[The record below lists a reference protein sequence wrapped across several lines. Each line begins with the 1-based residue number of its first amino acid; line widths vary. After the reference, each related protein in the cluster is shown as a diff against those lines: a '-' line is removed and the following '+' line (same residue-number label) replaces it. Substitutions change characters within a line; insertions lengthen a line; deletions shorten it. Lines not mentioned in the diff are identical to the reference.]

1 MPQKREYIMWSGNVR
16 NLPLQERIRVTAKS
30 GFDVLTISP
39 FDWLEAMRSGLSTAD
54 MKAMA
59 ADAGIRIDHLDPL
72 ARWAPQWMPDN
83 ITEQIYLN
91 FLLCDVE
98 DFLRIG
104 EALEVTSMSAIATYP
119 AGTEV
124 PVDQLTEAFATLCD
138 RAAPLGI
145 RCDLE
150 FIPMWGLRDLKTAWA
165 IVQGAGR
172 PNSGILFD
180 FYHYMRGVPD
190 DALLETIP
198 AERISAVQV
207 ADANATINPNIS
219 LFQDCIF
226 RRVPPGE
233 GAFPVTHLLQL
244 LEKKGALWRLG
255 PETFSQIFDRMTGDE
270 IAEITLRSFK
280 AALDR
285 AGIDHDYPR
294 QARKC
299 AG

>member
-1 MPQKREYIMWSGNVR
+1 MAQQREYIMWSGNVR
-16 NLPLQERIRVTAKS
+16 SLPLEERIRVTSKA

-39 FDWLEAMRSGLSTAD
+39 FDWLEAMRSGLSTRD
-54 MKAMA
+54 MMSMA

-72 ARWAPQWMPDN
+72 ARWAPEWMPDN
-83 ITEQIYLN
+83 IVEHIYLT
-91 FLLCDVE
+91 FLHCDVD

-104 EALEVTSMSAIATYP
+104 EALKVTSMSAIATYP
-119 AGTEV
+119 AGHEV
-124 PVDQLTEAFATLCD
+124 PLDRLTEAFARLCD

-150 FIPMWGLRDLKTAWA
+150 FIPMWGLRDLRTAWA
-165 IVQGAGR
+165 IVKGADR
-172 PNSGILFD
+172 PNGGILFD
-180 FYHYMRGVPD
+180 FYHYLRGNPD

-198 AERISAVQV
+198 AEKISAVQV

-233 GAFPVTHLLQL
+233 GAFPVTRLLQL
-244 LEKKGALWRLG
+244 LEKKGALKRLG
-255 PETFSQIFDRMTGDE
+255 PETFSQKFDRMKGEE
-270 IAEITLRSFK
+270 ILDITVKSFK
-280 AALDR
+280 GALDR

-294 QARKC
+294 RH
-299 AG
+299 